1 MGQLGLVTE
10 MDKSQSPIAVLG
22 AGSWGTALATLLA
35 GNGQATLLWARDAA
49 HVAEMALI
57 RRNPRYLSEV
67 SFPPQL
73 HVHSDISQVVSA
85 VSDVLLAVPTQGF
98 RTLLREIVPH
108 LPGDARIAWA
118 CKGLEPDT
126 GMLLHEVAAEV
137 LGVQRPVAVI
147 SGPTFAREVASG
159 LPTAVTVASTVPE
172 FAAALAARLG
182 NSCFRAYTSDDV
194 IGVEVGGAV
203 KNVWAIAAGIAD
215 GLGFGANTRAAL
227 VTRGL
232 AEMMRLG
239 VVLGG
244 QRETFMGLAGLGDLV
259 LTCTD
264 DQSRNRRVG
273 LALARGQTLAE
284 ACRSV
289 QQVAEGVNAAREVR
303 GLARKHGVEMPI
315 TEQVCRVLYD
325 GLTPRAAVQALLQR
339 EQKAESL

>member
-1 MGQLGLVTE
+1 
-10 MDKSQSPIAVLG
+10 MDKSQPPIAVLG
-22 AGSWGTALATLLA
+22 AGSWGTALAVLLA
-35 GNGQATLLWARDAA
+35 GNGQTTLLWARDAA
-49 HVAEMALI
+49 QVAEMASL
-57 RRNPRYLSEV
+57 RRNPRYLSEF

-73 HVHSDISQVVSA
+73 QVHGDISRVVHA
-85 VSDVLLAVPTQGF
+85 AGDVLLVVPTQGF
-98 RTLLREIVPH
+98 RALLRGIAPH
-108 LPGDARIAWA
+108 LPGEARIAWA
-118 CKGLEPDT
+118 CKGLEPNT
-126 GMLLHEVAAEV
+126 GKLLHEVAGEV
-137 LGVQRPVAVI
+137 LGAQRPVAVI

-159 LPTAVTVASTVPE
+159 LPTAVTVASTLPE

-182 NSCFRAYTSDDV
+182 NDRFRAYTSDDV

-203 KNVWAIAAGIAD
+203 KNVLAIAAGIAD

-244 QRETFMGLAGLGDLV
+244 RRETFMGLAGLGDLV

-273 LALARGQTLAE
+273 LALARGQSLDE

-289 QQVAEGVNAAREVR
+289 QQVAEGVQAAREVL
-303 GLARKHGVEMPI
+303 GLASKHGVEMPI

-325 GLTPRAAVQALLQR
+325 GLAPRAAVQSLLQR